1 MLHKSF
7 FDTVVLLCHIASYSA
22 VVFPAVLTVSTRYF
36 IGRNRIWGFCL
47 WPFFSS
53 VSPFLY
59 LSRRFWLFFLSHEHL
74 VLCSGCVYMGGR
86 GNLVNGTTPPL
97 VVNEIKGKKFGTCS
111 SPPRR
116 LMTVGNARCRFHPV
130 VTSSDMRNI
139 KAKHKRHT
147 HTISNF
153 DRFLQWILIRLCR
166 AYIRSYKEK
175 GSRHL
180 RSASLSFG

>member
-1 MLHKSF
+1 MSYCLVLGSCFSGCFDCVDQIFYREKS
-7 FDTVVLLCHIASYSA
+7 DL
-22 VVFPAVLTVSTRYF
+22 
-36 IGRNRIWGFCL
+36 GFL
-47 WPFFSS
+47 FVAFFSS

-153 DRFLQWILIRLCR
+153 DRFLQ
-166 AYIRSYKEK
+166 
-175 GSRHL
+175 
-180 RSASLSFG
+180 